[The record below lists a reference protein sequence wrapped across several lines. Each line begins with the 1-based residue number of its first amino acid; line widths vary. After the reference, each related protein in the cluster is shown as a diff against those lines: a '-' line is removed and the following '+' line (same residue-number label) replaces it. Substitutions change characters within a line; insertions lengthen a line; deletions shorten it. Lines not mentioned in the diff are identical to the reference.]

1 MSRKRLIILAD
12 WIGHKGDP
20 MSDKL
25 FRALLSV
32 ELAVLLGGST
42 AAWALP
48 AAMADRGYWAIG
60 GEWLLILAAAGLG
73 LYLPYIRPR
82 TNKKARR

>member
-1 MSRKRLIILAD
+1 MN
-12 WIGHKGDP
+12 
-20 MSDKL
+20 DKL
-25 FRALLSV
+25 YRALLSL
-32 ELAVLLGGST
+32 ELGWVLGGGT

-48 AAMADRGYWAIG
+48 AAMAERGYWAIG